1 MKTVGIVA
9 CSNGQKEEYRSQN
22 DELFAYL
29 LSTGRKVIFGNGIY
43 EKNGTFSGTEEIPRR
58 SGSGRRSESQ
68 IDKE

>member
-9 CSNGQKEEYRSQN
+9 GSNGQKEEYRSQN

-43 EKNGTFSGTEEIPRR
+43 EKNGPFSGTEEIPRR
-58 SGSGRRSESQ
+58 SGSGSGSGSQ